1 MDVLTPPRCSCC
13 VAQVLTNADTPED
26 AATARRNGAE
36 GIGLVRT
43 EHMFF
48 GAGERIKAVR
58 RMIVAQSTEQRR
70 KALADLLPFQRSDFE
85 GIFEA
90 MSGLPVTVRL
100 LDPPLHEFLP
110 EGESLDEI
118 VEQMSRDTGISREA
132 LVHTIESME
141 ELNPMLGFR
150 GCRLSIAYPEIAEMQ
165 VGGGH
170 GHMDE
175 GVQLALPMMAMTVL
189 FHVPGCDALRWVPD
203 TQVRAIIEAALNCL
217 ERNVDARPDIMVPL
231 VGSPSELRHQTA
243 LVRRV
248 AEEVFAERG
257 ARVPFRVGTMI
268 EVPRAALLAGEIAE
282 DAEFFS
288 YGTNDLTQMTF
299 GFSRDDVGT
308 FLGRYLELGI
318 LKYDPF
324 QVLDQ
329 EGVGALIKSSKEAGK
344 ARRPGLKA
352 GVCGEQGGEPMSVA
366 FCQEIGLDFVSCSPF
381 RVPIA
386 RLASAQAAIKA
397 AKLA

>member
-1 MDVLTPPRCSCC
+1 
-13 VAQVLTNADTPED
+13 
-26 AATARRNGAE
+26 
-36 GIGLVRT
+36 
-43 EHMFF
+43 
-48 GAGERIKAVR
+48 
-58 RMIVAQSTEQRR
+58 MIVAQSTEQRR

-150 GCRLSIAYPEIAEMQ
+150 GCRLSIAYPEIAEM
-165 VGGGH
+165 
-170 GHMDE
+170 
-175 GVQLALPMMAMTVL
+175 
-189 FHVPGCDALRWVPD
+189 
-203 TQVRAIIEAALNCL
+203 QVRAIIEAALNCL